1 MNLSDFE
8 QRFVHAP
15 DQAARLARRAVE
27 LVARCVPAP
36 GSVVLDVGSGT
47 GEAALALARAFG
59 VEVVGVDADPGR
71 VHEARRRAH
80 GDRRV
85 SFFVEDAAALP
96 FHRAAFDVVLAMRTT
111 RRVHAWERALDEMD
125 RVLKPGGRL
134 VYSDFMLPEWLAA
147 LGPGLVRHA
156 IGPTWNG
163 FERFLGT
170 HPLRA
175 EAVAR
180 SPLHWEGVLT
190 KAA

>member
-1 MNLSDFE
+1 MRMSEFE
-8 QRFVHAP
+8 KRFVNAP
-15 DQAARLARRAVE
+15 AHAARVARRAVD
-27 LVARCVPAP
+27 LVGRIRPAP
-36 GSVVLDVGSGT
+36 GSVILEVGSGT
-47 GEAALALARAFG
+47 GDAALALARAFD
-59 VEVVGVDADPGR
+59 VEVVGVDADPAQ
-71 VHEARRRAH
+71 VHEARRRAR
-80 GDRRV
+80 GERRA

-96 FHRAAFDVVLAMRTT
+96 FHRAAFDVVLSLRTT
-111 RRVHAWERALDEMD
+111 HHVPDWERALGEME

-134 VYSDFMLPEWLAA
+134 VYSDFMLPEWLAS

-156 IGPTWNG
+156 IGPTWRG